1 MRGADPNM
9 GFGSAPRTWKSP
21 PKLSPMPQE
30 FSGIELEYVTGWIVQ
45 IPVVSKKMAQI
56 IFRGIER
63 KVRKIIWFVAAYQRK
78 RCAFA
83 AGPCA
88 RYPAAAVFFFFLF
101 AIGTCRQL
109 VSSRDVGFTTVAFQ
123 FAYPQASGGT
133 LRVCR

>member
-30 FSGIELEYVTGWIVQ
+30 FSGIELEYVTGWVVQ

-88 RYPAAAVFFFFLF
+88 RYPAAA
-101 AIGTCRQL
+101 
-109 VSSRDVGFTTVAFQ
+109 
-123 FAYPQASGGT
+123 PP
-133 LRVCR
+133 LRVSEPGGAAQ